1 MVGSL
6 LCFLKQFLNF
16 QAFLV
21 QICWEG
27 KIVVGSVLLP
37 QIHPNSRIT
46 NTGSPMPAWQ
56 NYIYSRAACR
66 SPMHKAANPR
76 SGRRVPNPSRPSG
89 YPWISGEALRGRRGG
104 ARGDR
109 SHRAKDK
116 SVSGIGATEQ
126 KLNSSGQHEK
136 KYADLKNLI
145 QKASC
150 QKHIIIIGGD
160 FNASIGRTND

>member
-1 MVGSL
+1 MKEISKKASQSEWSAHFV
-6 LCFLKQFLNF
+6 CFLKQFHNF
-16 QAFLV
+16 QAFLL

-27 KIVVGSVLLP
+27 KIVVRSVLLP

-109 SHRAKDK
+109 SHRAKAK

-126 KLNSSGQHEK
+126 KLNRSRGSEPHSK
-136 KYADLKNLI
+136 
-145 QKASC
+145 S
-150 QKHIIIIGGD
+150 
-160 FNASIGRTND
+160 

>member
-6 LCFLKQFLNF
+6 LCFLKQFHNF
-16 QAFLV
+16 QNFLL

-27 KIVVGSVLLP
+27 KIVVRSVLLP

-109 SHRAKDK
+109 SHRAKAK

-126 KLNSSGQHEK
+126 KLNRSRGSEPHSK
-136 KYADLKNLI
+136 
-145 QKASC
+145 S
-150 QKHIIIIGGD
+150 
-160 FNASIGRTND
+160 